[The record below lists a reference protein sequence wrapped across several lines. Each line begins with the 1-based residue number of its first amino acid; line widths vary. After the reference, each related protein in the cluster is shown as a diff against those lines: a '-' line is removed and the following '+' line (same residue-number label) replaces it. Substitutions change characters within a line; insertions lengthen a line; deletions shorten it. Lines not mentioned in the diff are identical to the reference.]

1 MEPPGGRRT
10 STGSVER
17 IIKALREHYGSSG
30 RRAGG
35 DPLDHLIGTI
45 LSQNTSDANTERAY
59 RALRERFPSWE
70 QVRDAPDSEVAEVIR
85 SGGLAEQ
92 KAPRIRRILQ
102 ILTAGRGRPDLGF
115 LSDMATEEAR
125 EWLQTLP
132 GVGPKTASCVLL
144 FALGRDVFPVDTHVE
159 RIAKRLGLVRA
170 NAVPEDV
177 QHALEALTP
186 EGGCLEGHLLLI
198 GHGRALCRARSP
210 LCRQCPLVE
219 RCAFFASRQN
229 AAALGAEAE
238 VGHTEPD
245 SP

>member
-1 MEPPGGRRT
+1 
-10 STGSVER
+10 VER
-17 IIKALREHYGSSG
+17 VISALRKHYGSPG

-45 LSQNTSDANTERAY
+45 LSQNTSDANTDRAY
-59 RALRERFPSWE
+59 RALRERFPTWE
-70 QVRDAPDSEVAEVIR
+70 QVRDATDAEVAQAIR

-102 ILTAGRGRPDLGF
+102 ILTAERGRPDLGF

-159 RIAKRLGLVRA
+159 RIAKRLGLVPA
-170 NAVPEDV
+170 NTAPEGV

-210 LCRQCPLVE
+210 LCQQCPVSAM
-219 RCAFFASRQN
+219 CAFHARSESP
-229 AAALGAEAE
+229 AALGAEAE

>member
-1 MEPPGGRRT
+1 MEPPGGRQT

-17 IIKALREHYGSSG
+17 IIPALRAHYGSPGS
-30 RRAGG
+30 RAGG

-59 RALRERFPSWE
+59 RALRQRFPSWE
-70 QVRDAPDSEVAEVIR
+70 QVRDAADAEVVEAIR

-102 ILTAGRGRPDLGF
+102 ILTAERGRPDLGF
-115 LSDMATEEAR
+115 LSEMPTDEAR

-159 RIAKRLGLVRA
+159 RIAKRLRLVAA
-170 NAVPEDV
+170 NAAPEGV

-186 EGGCLEGHLLLI
+186 EGQCLEGHLLLI
-198 GHGRALCRARSP
+198 RHGRALCRARSP
-210 LCRQCPLVE
+210 LCQQCPLSPM
-219 RCAFFASRQN
+219 CAFHASRQN
-229 AAALGAEAE
+229 AAALGAKGE

-245 SP
+245 SL